1 MSIYTTP
8 ALNAVDFALTAHT
21 VPSIASPAQALQS
34 YTVPSLA
41 AVAFALAAYTAPAY
55 MDIGWELLPGGF
67 PTQYA
72 GLRVYYGGAVRE
84 LCLVAVADANTGMG
98 AAPMI
103 DKNGT
108 TYAIYLVETS
118 DPDASHVYLATAAG
132 TKAIRVKT

>member
-1 MSIYTTP
+1 MIDLVARAPDGASGVHDVEAGNAFRT
-8 ALNAVDFALTAHT
+8 ALAVF
-21 VPSIASPAQALQS
+21 
-34 YTVPSLA
+34 
-41 AVAFALAAYTAPAY
+41 AFATTAAWGSHDVFARPDRNVIPVTVEAP
-55 MDIGWELLPGGF
+55 PPGF

-72 GLRVYYGGAVRE
+72 GFRTYYNGAVRE